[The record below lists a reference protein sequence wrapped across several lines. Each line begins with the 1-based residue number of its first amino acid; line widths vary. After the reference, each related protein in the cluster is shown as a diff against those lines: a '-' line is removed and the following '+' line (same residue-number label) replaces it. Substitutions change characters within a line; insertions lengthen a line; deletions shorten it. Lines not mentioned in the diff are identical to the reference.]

1 MYQISEVLNLIFDSV
16 GLLITVRLLT
26 SGLIPKFHFLI
37 SGFFCIWLSNIFTV
51 VEGFWFH
58 DFFNLLEHS
67 FYFLASILFL
77 VSLKKEI
84 LVSDL

>member
-16 GLLITVRLLT
+16 GLLITLRLLT
-26 SGLIPKFHFLI
+26 AGLIPKFHFLI
-37 SGFFCIWLSNIFTV
+37 LGFLCIWLSNIFTV
-51 VEGFWFH
+51 AEGFWFH

-84 LVSDL
+84 LV

>member
-16 GLLITVRLLT
+16 GLIITLRLLW
-26 SGLIPKFHFLI
+26 SGLIPKFYFLI
-37 SGFFCIWLSNIFTV
+37 FGFFCVWLSNIFTV
-51 VEGFWFH
+51 VEGFWFP

-67 FYFLASILFL
+67 FYFISSLLFL

-84 LVSDL
+84 LVSLR